1 MSDRETF
8 QAAIANR
15 KKADIQPKYPP
26 FFTFEEEGDWV
37 RGVLSNP
44 REIDTEFG
52 KMKVMDITTPQGEA
66 YSIGLT
72 INLLPLWDF
81 AGKEVVIHY
90 LRKTKNEGK
99 KGYTKHFDIYV

>member
-1 MSDRETF
+1 MSERESF
-8 QAAIANR
+8 AQAIANR
-15 KKADIQPKYPP
+15 KKADIEPKYPP
-26 FFTFEEEGDWV
+26 FFSFEEEGDWV

-52 KMKVMDITTPQGEA
+52 KMKVLDITTPTKEV

-72 INLLPLWDF
+72 VNLLALWDHV
-81 AGKEVVIHY
+81 GQEVVIHY

-99 KGYTKHFDIYV
+99 KGYTKHFDIYL